1 MLAGF
6 PRAAGQVFIGGNKT
20 LGAAGGRAR
29 EVARVWAELADIYLA
44 FAV

>member
-20 LGAAGGRAR
+20 LGAAGGRAGAGGG
-29 EVARVWAELADIYLA
+29 ESLG
-44 FAV
+44 